1 MKSVRYDQIFKE
13 GHLIFMISF
22 FETNTGDNIL
32 TFGALKKSSKSL
44 SDSHNPQFFKL
55 IPCGRYNVMLVT
67 LMMLN
72 LSEINANS
80 DFVRFPFNYLYLST
94 KFTVSQQRKSLI
106 TSMLCLVQF
115 CL

>member
-1 MKSVRYDQIFKE
+1 MKSVRYDHIFKE
-13 GHLIFMISF
+13 RHLIFMIFF
-22 FETNTGDNIL
+22 FETDTGDNIL

-67 LMMLN
+67 LMMFN

-94 KFTVSQQRKSLI
+94 TFTVSQQRKSLI